1 MVFFEDVARPALEAP
16 GDGGAYAGDL
26 LAQVG
31 HLGPHHAGVDGLLPV
46 PGLHDDALDGDDGAR
61 ARHEHLHDLELLAAE
76 HGLRPVV
83 LELVRGAVQRES
95 RQSHDLGREGL
106 AAAQHGAHARGELC
120 HVEGLGEVVVCAGVE
135 PVDALAHLCERG
147 EEHDGAGEALC
158 AGRAQHC
165 SNGLIGLIESGKA
178 KPSFD
183 TLTAI
188 AESLS
193 VHPADLFL
201 RDCSKSKSEIKDVI
215 EKVLVSDIQKILDE
229 HF

>member
-1 MVFFEDVARPALEAP
+1 MSNYFETVRFNIKYYREIHGISQAK
-16 GDGGAYAGDL
+16 
-26 LAQVG
+26 LA
-31 HLGPHHAGVDGLLPV
+31 
-46 PGLHDDALDGDDGAR
+46 
-61 ARHEHLHDLELLAAE
+61 ELAN
-76 HGLRPVV
+76 
-83 LELVRGAVQRES
+83 
-95 RQSHDLGREGL
+95 
-106 AAAQHGAHARGELC
+106 
-120 HVEGLGEVVVCAGVE
+120 
-135 PVDALAHLCERG
+135 
-147 EEHDGAGEALC
+147 
-158 AGRAQHC
+158 C

-215 EKVLVSDIQKILDE
+215 EKVLVNDIQKILDE